1 MCPHTDILDAARRR
15 GYHPDMEP
23 LNAVLVIDD
32 DPDVLEAAELA
43 LMPCAA
49 RVETRLSPDG
59 IAGLVTPAAF
69 DCVLLDMNFGAGK
82 RGGADGM
89 AVLAAIKA
97 ADPTL
102 SVVVMT
108 AYGAVSLAVESL
120 RQGADDFLLKPWR
133 NKALVEAVGRAAART
148 RSARSLATLDEVE
161 RSAIARALGRHRGN
175 IAQAAIALG
184 LSRPALYRRMAKH
197 GL

>member
-1 MCPHTDILDAARRR
+1 
-15 GYHPDMEP
+15 MEQ

-43 LMPCAA
+43 LMPYAS
-49 RVETRLSPDG
+49 RVETILSPDG
-59 IAGLVTPAAF
+59 IAELLASAKF

-82 RGGADGM
+82 RGGGDGM
-89 AVLAAIKA
+89 AMLAAIKA

-102 SVVVMT
+102 AVVLMT
-108 AYGAVSLAVESL
+108 AYGAISLAVESL
-120 RQGADDFLLKPWR
+120 KQGADDFLLKPWR
-133 NKALVEAVGRAAART
+133 NKALVEAIGRAAART
-148 RSARSLATLDEVE
+148 RSARELATLDDVE
-161 RSAIARALGRHRGN
+161 RSAITRALDRHEGN